1 MRSAA
6 KSQVGRRYANA
17 LASLTNTTEEF
28 HAVEADLES
37 FTGLLQKQ
45 ADLRYALYH
54 PGIGKE
60 ERIGILDRVLKVTRP
75 KSDLSARFLRLLVQ
89 RRRLEFLQE
98 TIALWREV
106 VEERLGLV
114 SAEVVTA
121 VPMSDADRNRCRE
134 TLEKITGRKV
144 RLTARTDPSLIGG
157 VRTRI
162 GSQVYDGSILRQ
174 LDQLRDNFV
183 EG

>member
-17 LASLTNTTEEF
+17 LASLTNTMEEF
-28 HAVEADLES
+28 QAVEADLEA
-37 FTGLLQKQ
+37 FARLLQEQ
-45 ADLRYALYH
+45 TDLRSALYH
-54 PGIGKE
+54 PGLGKE
-60 ERIGILDRVLKVTRP
+60 KRIGILDRVLKMTRP
-75 KSDLSARFLRLLVQ
+75 KSELSVRFLRLLVQ

-98 TIALWREV
+98 TISAWREM
-106 VEERLGLV
+106 VEERLGVV
-114 SAEVVTA
+114 SAEIVTA
-121 VPMSDADRNRCRE
+121 VPMTEAYRDRCRE

-144 RLTARTDPSLIGG
+144 RLTARTDPNLIGG

-174 LDQLRDNFV
+174 LDHLRDNFV